1 MTALQTCKTGKQVL
15 VTGNPVYDE
24 TGKVSLVV
32 MNVRDLTELNQLRS
46 QLQDSEQIRHRLN
59 KSLSE
64 HSGIAKILEEMV
76 VRSPVMM
83 QVLDRSTRVAG
94 GGTPVFLQGPSGV
107 GKSMLAKLIHQI
119 SPRKEG
125 PFIKI
130 NCGAIPGALLES
142 ELFGYE
148 KGAFT
153 GADPAGKAGLV
164 EAGNGGTQFLDEV
177 TEISHNLQVKLLE
190 IIEEKTYTRV
200 GGIGPKSVDVRIIAA
215 SNRDLKQMIQ
225 RGEFRED
232 LYFRLN
238 VFPIAIPPL
247 CRRTED
253 IPALADHFITKLNRF
268 RRTRSLRPW
277 VGSWILNIS
286 MSRKAKQHRPGCA
299 K

>member
-1 MTALQTCKTGKQVL
+1 
-15 VTGNPVYDE
+15 
-24 TGKVSLVV
+24 
-32 MNVRDLTELNQLRS
+32 MNVRDLTELNHLRS
-46 QLQDSEQIRHRLN
+46 QLQDSEQIRNRLN

-83 QVLDRSTRVAG
+83 QVLDRASRVAG

-119 SPRKEG
+119 SPRRES

-164 EAGNGGTQFLDEV
+164 EAGNGGTVLLDEV
-177 TEISHNLQVKLLE
+177 TEISPNLQVKLLE
-190 IIEEKTYTRV
+190 IIEEKTFTRV

-215 SNRDLKQMIQ
+215 SNRDLK
-225 RGEFRED
+225 
-232 LYFRLN
+232 
-238 VFPIAIPPL
+238 
-247 CRRTED
+247 
-253 IPALADHFITKLNRF
+253 
-268 RRTRSLRPW
+268 
-277 VGSWILNIS
+277 
-286 MSRKAKQHRPGCA
+286 
-299 K
+299 